1 MQGAKQAKVTDIG
14 GECCLDLPLG
24 NFQLPSPQL
33 APICGVVKIPSAE
46 TEPSQDAVF
55 EFLSLS
61 DLNWTSKYEEQDKF
75 YSLLEFGQC
84 KWSWPWLDLNE

>member
-1 MQGAKQAKVTDIG
+1 MEQISSKIVEQISSEIAEQISRYLNMQGAKQAKVTDIG

-55 EFLSLS
+55 EFLSLRI
-61 DLNWTSKYEEQDKF
+61 E
-75 YSLLEFGQC
+75 
-84 KWSWPWLDLNE
+84 LDLKI

>member
-46 TEPSQDAVF
+46 TEPTQDAVF

-61 DLNWTSKYEEQDKF
+61 ELNWTSKYEEQDKF
-75 YSLLEFGQC
+75 
-84 KWSWPWLDLNE
+84 

>member
-61 DLNWTSKYEEQDKF
+61 ELNWTSKYEDHDKF
-75 YSLLEFGQC
+75 
-84 KWSWPWLDLNE
+84 

>member
-75 YSLLEFGQC
+75 LSQ
-84 KWSWPWLDLNE
+84 